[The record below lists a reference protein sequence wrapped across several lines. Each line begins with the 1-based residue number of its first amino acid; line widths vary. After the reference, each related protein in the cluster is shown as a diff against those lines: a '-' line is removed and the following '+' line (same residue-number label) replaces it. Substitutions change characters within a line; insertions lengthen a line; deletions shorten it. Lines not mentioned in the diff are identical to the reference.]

1 MSTDFGYRTTR
12 SAAAAAVTHGHVVV
26 TAVVLSLSGVVAL
39 VSPRTWAV
47 EATLTAVFREPW
59 VGAVIATTAFL
70 ALCPFL
76 LKCVGRAVDTQEAM
90 SSDGLLPGA
99 ADSRRMPIVA
109 ALCVGGLATL
119 TAAVLSVV
127 NLLQLLALCTV
138 TVHAL
143 VCLSLIVVQHKPAD
157 QLGIRL
163 KNRYLAQ
170 PTAGDTWRPTETTV
184 SYISVFSSD
193 YGALQLRNDESPHE
207 AAPDVTSPCQVWQTD
222 AHMCQLATTEDSPSQ
237 SSASMSPTDRP
248 PSSTSSSDTDIDEVV
263 DEYQES
269 QRIKRRR
276 HFRDAFPSTSTY
288 RYSVGATAVVCVCS
302 VCLTLVVCRA
312 THTDLRHPDALG
324 LSLFGVL
331 AVTLALAVVV
341 VAAMPT
347 NRLPV
352 SSAAVSGTTRSRWTP
367 LVCVSVQL
375 VLVTSLPALVWVQCA
390 GWLAVGE

>member
-12 SAAAAAVTHGHVVV
+12 SAAGAAVTHGHVVV

-39 VSPRTWAV
+39 VSPSTWAV

-59 VGAVIATTAFL
+59 VGYVITTTAFL

-76 LKCVGRAVDTQEAM
+76 LKCFGRAVDTQEAM

-99 ADSRRMPIVA
+99 PDSRRMPIIV

-127 NLLQLLALCTV
+127 NLLQLLAFCTV
-138 TVHAL
+138 SVHAL

-170 PTAGDTWRPTETTV
+170 PTVGDTWRPTETTV

-193 YGALQLRNDESPHE
+193 YGALQLRNDESHE
-207 AAPDVTSPCQVWQTD
+207 AAPDVTSPCEVWQTE
-222 AHMCQLATTEDSPSQ
+222 AHMCQLATTEESPSQ
-237 SSASMSPTDRP
+237 SSASMSPTEQP

-288 RYSVGATAVVCVCS
+288 RYSMGATAVLCVCS
-302 VCLTLVVCRA
+302 VCLALVACRA

-331 AVTLALAVVV
+331 AATLGLSVVV

-367 LVCVSVQL
+367 LACVSVQL
-375 VLVTSLPALVWVQCA
+375 VLVTSLPALVLVQGA